1 MAKKYPQSYT
11 THENARL
18 TEHSSG
24 PEPNCIW
31 QRRHDAVRD
40 LARDLASALVRDNN
54 IDETREPQRSAQSPA
69 VTAP

>member
-40 LARDLASALVRDNN
+40 LARDLASALVRDK
-54 IDETREPQRSAQSPA
+54 TREPQRSAQSPG

>member
-18 TEHSSG
+18 TEQSSG
-24 PEPNCIW
+24 PESNRIW

>member
-1 MAKKYPQSYT
+1 MAKKYPQSCT

-18 TEHSSG
+18 TKHSSG
-24 PEPNCIW
+24 PFIW

-40 LARDLASALVRDNN
+40 LASAFAR
-54 IDETREPQRSAQSPA
+54 DETREPQRSAQSPA

>member
-18 TEHSSG
+18 TEHLSG
-24 PEPNCIW
+24 QPSPNVIW

-40 LARDLASALVRDNN
+40 LASALVR
-54 IDETREPQRSAQSPA
+54 DETREPQRSTQSPA

>member
-1 MAKKYPQSYT
+1 MAKKYPQSCT

-18 TEHSSG
+18 TAHMSG
-24 PEPNCIW
+24 PLPNFIW

-40 LARDLASALVRDNN
+40 LASAFAR
-54 IDETREPQRSAQSPA
+54 DETREPQRSAQSPA